1 MTNFRIDPFQN
12 SSQRLHITCG
22 SEILRASNKN
32 SMTRHTWSKEKEG
45 KKRLKV
51 RGHFLLIYFFQF
63 LSYDNAMFF
72 CCVCVCKVYYYKH
85 TIWFQILQEVIDNLE
100 TCILNL
106 PPSVTNLPNI
116 VTRWFNLFKLSGDST
131 LFTLSKFHV
140 PLRVGACHVKSPS

>member
-1 MTNFRIDPFQN
+1 MYYMAVGLPPTVV
-12 SSQRLHITCG
+12 
-22 SEILRASNKN
+22 LRKKFLTDTFKN
-32 SMTRHTWSKEKEG
+32 SWPISELTLSRTVVKGCILHVDLISWSISFSSSLMTMPC
-45 KKRLKV
+45 
-51 RGHFLLIYFFQF
+51 FFV
-63 LSYDNAMFF
+63 
-72 CCVCVCKVYYYKH
+72 VCVCKVYYYKH

-131 LFTLSKFHV
+131 LFTLSKCHV